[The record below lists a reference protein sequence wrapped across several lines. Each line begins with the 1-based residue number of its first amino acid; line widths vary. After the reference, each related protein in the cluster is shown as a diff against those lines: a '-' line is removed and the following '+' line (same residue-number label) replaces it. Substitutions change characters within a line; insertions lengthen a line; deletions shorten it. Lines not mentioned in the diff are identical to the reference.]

1 MILMFIM
8 VIKSWITL
16 PKMAVCGSPGTFC
29 LAFTRSRWHWEG
41 RPWFPP
47 DEDGVTK
54 ALGFEG
60 LAQVEVD
67 ILRDIN
73 HY

>member
-8 VIKSWITL
+8 VIKSWITP
-16 PKMAVCGSPGTFC
+16 PKNGCLRFARHFLFGLHQIQMALRRTPK
-29 LAFTRSRWHWEG
+29 
-41 RPWFPP
+41 WFPP

-54 ALGFEG
+54 SLGFEG

-67 ILRDIN
+67 IFKG
-73 HY
+73 Y